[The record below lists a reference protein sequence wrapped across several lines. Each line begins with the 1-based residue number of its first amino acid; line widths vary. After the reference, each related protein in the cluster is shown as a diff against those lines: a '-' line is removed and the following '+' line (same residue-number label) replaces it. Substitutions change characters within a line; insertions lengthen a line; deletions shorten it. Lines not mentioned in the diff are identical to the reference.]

1 MNKQIRIRIATV
13 QDAAALLDIYAPYV
27 ENTAITFEYT
37 VPSVQEFEHR
47 ISNIL
52 QTYPYLVAE
61 IDNEIVGYTY
71 ARPFRERCA
80 YQWAVEVSIY
90 VKKTTK
96 KMGIGKKLYQTLETI
111 LSLQNIT
118 NLYACIAD
126 TDEKDPYLTKDSML
140 FHQRLGYRQV
150 GKCIQC
156 GYKFHRWYNI
166 VWMEKHIQT
175 HTIPPENIKS
185 FDEIRKVVKTQY
197 HL

>member
-61 IDNEIVGYTY
+61 IYNEIVGYTY

-175 HTIPPENIKS
+175 HTIPPENIKT

>member
-1 MNKQIRIRIATV
+1 M
-13 QDAAALLDIYAPYV
+13 DAAALLIFMPYV

-37 VPSVQEFEHR
+37 VPSVQEFEQR
-47 ISNIL
+47 ISNTL

-71 ARPFRERCA
+71 ASLFRERCA

-90 VKKTTK
+90 VKKTAK

-126 TDEKDPYLTKDSML
+126 TTEEDLHLTKDSML

-150 GKCIQC
+150 GTCAQC
-156 GYKFHRWYNI
+156 GYKFHRWYDI
-166 VWMEKHIQT
+166 VWMEKHIQS
-175 HTIPPENIKS
+175 HTIPPENIKT
-185 FDEIRKVVKTQY
+185 FEEIREMVKTQY

>member
-1 MNKQIRIRIATV
+1 MKQALNIRVADI

-37 VPSVQEFEHR
+37 VPTVREFEHR
-47 ISNIL
+47 ISNTL
-52 QTYPYLVAE
+52 QIYPYLVAE
-61 IDNEIVGYTY
+61 IDDEIVGYTY
-71 ARPFRERCA
+71 ASPFRERTA
-80 YQWAVEVSIY
+80 YQWTVEVSIY
-90 VKKTTK
+90 VKKTAK

-126 TDEKDPYLTKDSML
+126 TNEEDLYLTKDSIL

-150 GKCIQC
+150 GKCTQC
-156 GYKFHRWYNI
+156 GYKFHRWYDI
-166 VWMEKHIQT
+166 VWMEKHIQP
-175 HTIPPENIKS
+175 HTIPPENIKT
-185 FDEIRKVVKTQY
+185 FKEIREIVKTQY

>member
-1 MNKQIRIRIATV
+1 MDKQVKLRIATV
-13 QDAAALLDIYAPYV
+13 QDAAVLLDIYAPYV

-37 VPSVQEFEHR
+37 VPSVREFEHR
-47 ISNIL
+47 ISNTL

-71 ARPFRERCA
+71 ASPFRERCA

-90 VKKTTK
+90 VKKTAK

-126 TDEKDPYLTKDSML
+126 TNEEDLHLTKDSIL

-150 GKCIQC
+150 GKCTQC
-156 GYKFHRWYNI
+156 GYKFHRWYDI
-166 VWMEKHIQT
+166 VWMEKHIQP
-175 HTIPPENIKS
+175 HTIPSENIKT
-185 FDEIRKVVKTQY
+185 FEEIREMVKTQY